1 VSRKRAASEDE
12 GAGDVDALFQLP
24 LPEFTA
30 ARNALA
36 SRLRKSGRA
45 GDAETVKG
53 LQKPP
58 VSAWTVNQL
67 FWKHRAAFE
76 KLLEAGQ
83 KFRTAQAAQ
92 LNGRGTDIRGP
103 LEARREALAD
113 LSRRAAGRASPGP
126 SVR

>member
-1 VSRKRAASEDE
+1 MSRRRAETEAE
-12 GAGDVDALFQLP
+12 GASDVDGLFQLP

-36 SRLRKSGRA
+36 SRLKKNGHPD
-45 GDAETVKG
+45 DAEAVKG

-58 VSAWTVNQL
+58 ISAWTVNQL
-67 FWKHRAAFE
+67 FWKQRIAFD
-76 KLLEAGQ
+76 KLLDAGQ

-92 LNGRGTDIRGP
+92 LSGRSSDIRGP

-113 LSRRAAGRASPGP
+113 L
-126 SVR
+126 